1 MSNKITAQRKINLIV
16 LITLIFLNT
25 EIYAQSIN
33 NTLPADTVKSKI
45 AAFLNF
51 NDSLFFFN
59 YRSLPNTALNA
70 GRITRLSFHG
80 DNPEQYK
87 FNSSVQKYFD
97 EFTAPENQGLENAY
111 YFLKN
116 DLQSIS
122 DNKLY
127 TTVYDYV
134 ASLPEKDILFS
145 IWRKNIIK
153 VEKETDMIENVRTS
167 TKEMMALGYDDLG
180 KDLFPFITMLMWEQK
195 MHHYDKARVI
205 STRKGSKGIVTSI
218 QILNALESLDNDFN
232 AGVCRDVHDWGLRML
247 RPMLT
252 EYYKEKNPAKV
263 YNVDDYVFL
272 QAWVTPSSQHVTI
285 AVVDP
290 DSSRNYYELDWG
302 SVLKKENQ
310 EGVEIGKMTGAAVRL
325 WQYQPEKNVT
335 QAFNLL
341 RTQWGTYFDR
351 HFFKNDEDW
360 LFNGIYTPYYAS
372 STDYIVSAGKKSE
385 INISLGML
393 NASEK
398 TLSINYRSGTHEF
411 SFAKIFQY
419 SGLLGIQ
426 SMIID
431 DTQRKNAAMA
441 WDEWYSSLNLANS
454 VRYIMNVKT
463 KDLEILP
470 NLKANI
476 YALSQIEFFLSLSH
490 FKSNDIEFNDK
501 LQGSGDGN
509 IWITWGVHLNY
520 AIKNFEL
527 DTKFGSRNFLI
538 PKDVRLLS
546 PNPFVLMSNA
556 VIANSGNGLLLHG
569 KFDNKNWLIEP
580 EFRFE
585 QNKMNAQFVLYSLKL
600 GKSINPQNR
609 FFMESGYYNQIK
621 GIEYYWYA
629 KSRYWFSLGINS
641 YKKAFD
647 LSLYSE
653 LIKGDFITIGLQ
665 FNKYLNQN

>member
-1 MSNKITAQRKINLIV
+1 MILDKNKMRIV
-16 LITLIFLNT
+16 LFFILLFWNT
-25 EIYAQSIN
+25 VSYAQYQEN
-33 NTLPADTVKSKI
+33 KNPQDTAKTKI
-45 AAFLNF
+45 GRFLNF
-51 NDSLFFFN
+51 KDSLFLFN
-59 YRSLPNTALNA
+59 YRTLPYTALNA

-80 DNPEQYK
+80 DNKEQYK
-87 FNSSVQKYFD
+87 FNSSIQKYFE
-97 EFTAPENQGLENAY
+97 EFNNPDNQILENT
-111 YFLKN
+111 YFLLKN
-116 DLQSIS
+116 NLQSIS
-122 DNKLY
+122 DNELY
-127 TTVYDYV
+127 TTVANYI
-134 ASLPEKDILFS
+134 AELSEKEVLFS
-145 IWRKNIIK
+145 IWRKNIVQ
-153 VEKETDMIENVRTS
+153 VETETDMIENIRSS
-167 TKEMMALGYDDLG
+167 TKEMMKLGYDDLG
-180 KDLFPFITMLMWEQK
+180 EDLFPFVTMLMWEQK

-218 QILNALESLDNDFN
+218 DILNALETLDNDVN
-232 AGVCRDVHDWGLRML
+232 AGVCRDVHDMGLRML

-252 EYYKEKNPAKV
+252 EYYKEKKPDQD
-263 YNVDDYVFL
+263 YNVDDYLFL

-290 DSSRNYYELDWG
+290 ENTRDYYELDWG

-325 WQYQPEKNVT
+325 WQYQPEKNRT

-360 LFNGIYTPYYAS
+360 IFNGIYTPYYAS
-372 STDYIVSAGKKSE
+372 STDYIVTAGKKSE

-393 NASEK
+393 NAAEK
-398 TLSINYRSGTHEF
+398 TLSISYRSGTHDF
-411 SFAKIFQY
+411 DFAKIFEY

-454 VRYIMNVKT
+454 VRYIINLKT

-476 YALSQIEFFLSLSH
+476 YALSQIELFLSLSH
-490 FKSNDIEFNDK
+490 FKSNDIDFNDK

-509 IWITWGVHLNY
+509 IWITWGGDLNY
-520 AIKNFEL
+520 QIKNFEFNA
-527 DTKFGSRNFLI
+527 KFGSRNFLI
-538 PKDVRLLS
+538 PTDVRLLS
-546 PNPFVLMSNA
+546 PNPFVLIGNA
-556 VIANSGNGLLLHG
+556 TVANSGNGILIRS

-580 EFRFE
+580 EFRYE
-585 QNKMNAQFVLYSLKL
+585 QNKMDAQFVLYSLKL
-600 GKSINPQNR
+600 GKAINPQNH
-609 FFMESGYYNQIK
+609 FFMETGYYNQIK

-629 KSRYWFSLGINS
+629 KSRYWLSLGINS
-641 YKKAFD
+641 SKKAFD
-647 LSLYSE
+647 FSLYSE
-653 LIKGDFITIGLQ
+653 IIKDDFITFGLQ
-665 FNKYLNQN
+665 FNKYLY

>member
-1 MSNKITAQRKINLIV
+1 MILDKNEMRIV
-16 LITLIFLNT
+16 LFFILLFWNT
-25 EIYAQSIN
+25 ASYAQYQEN
-33 NTLPADTVKSKI
+33 KNPKDTAKTKI
-45 AAFLNF
+45 GRFLNF
-51 NDSLFFFN
+51 KDSLFLFN
-59 YRSLPNTALNA
+59 FRTLPSTALNA

-80 DNPEQYK
+80 DNQEQYK
-87 FNSSVQKYFD
+87 FNSSIQKYFE
-97 EFTAPENQGLENAY
+97 EFNNPDNQILENT
-111 YFLKN
+111 YFLLKN
-116 DLQSIS
+116 NLQSIS
-122 DNKLY
+122 DNELY
-127 TTVYDYV
+127 TTVANYIDEL
-134 ASLPEKDILFS
+134 SEKEVLFS
-145 IWRKNIIK
+145 IWRKNI
-153 VEKETDMIENVRTS
+153 VQLETEADMIENIRTS
-167 TKEMMALGYDDLG
+167 TKEMINLGYDKLEEDL
-180 KDLFPFITMLMWEQK
+180 LPFVTMLMWEQK

-218 QILNALESLDNDFN
+218 QILNALETLDNNVN
-232 AGVCRDVHDWGLRML
+232 AGVCRDVHDMGLRML

-252 EYYKEKNPAKV
+252 EYYKEKKTDQD
-263 YNVDDYVFL
+263 YNVDDYLFL

-290 DSSRNYYELDWG
+290 ENTRDYYELDWG

-325 WQYQPEKNVT
+325 WQYQPEKNLT

-360 LFNGIYTPYYAS
+360 MFNGIYTPYYAS
-372 STDYIVSAGKKSE
+372 STDYIVTAGKKSE

-393 NASEK
+393 NAAEK
-398 TLSINYRSGTHEF
+398 TLSISYRSGTHNF
-411 SFAKIFQY
+411 DFAKIFEY

-454 VRYIMNVKT
+454 VRYIINLKT

-476 YALSQIEFFLSLSH
+476 YALSQIELFLSLSH
-490 FKSNDIEFNDK
+490 FKSNDIDFNDK

-509 IWITWGVHLNY
+509 IWITWGGNLSY
-520 AIKNFEL
+520 RIKNFEF

-538 PKDVRLLS
+538 TTDVRLLS
-546 PNPFVLMSNA
+546 PNPFELIRNA
-556 VIANSGNGLLLHG
+556 TVANSGNGILLRS

-580 EFRFE
+580 EFRYE
-585 QNKMNAQFVLYSLKL
+585 QNKMDAQFVLYSLKL
-600 GKSINPQNR
+600 GKSINPQNH
-609 FFMESGYYNQIK
+609 FFMETGYYNQIK

-629 KSRYWFSLGINS
+629 KSRYWLSLGINS
-641 YKKAFD
+641 SKKAFD
-647 LSLYSE
+647 FSLYSE
-653 LIKGDFITIGLQ
+653 LIKNDFITFGLQ
-665 FNKYLNQN
+665 FNKYLY